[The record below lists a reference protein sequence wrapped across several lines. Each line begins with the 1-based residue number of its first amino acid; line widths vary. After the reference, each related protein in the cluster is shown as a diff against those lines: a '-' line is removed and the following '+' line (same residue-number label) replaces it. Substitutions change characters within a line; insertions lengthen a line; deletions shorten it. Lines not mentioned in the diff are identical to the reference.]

1 MADPGLKYSL
11 TLILR
16 EMPSKLHVRSEAW
29 VRISGRDQPDGALML
44 CLPDQDSHQASE

>member
-16 EMPSKLHVRSEAW
+16 EMPSGLHVR
-29 VRISGRDQPDGALML
+29 RDQPDGALML